1 MVSQTGY
8 YDSSAAPRNGHLL
21 DNDKY
26 YERSKPLYEYYSASQ
41 VVSARDFG
49 AKGDGNTDDTE
60 ALNTFFAAAAEK
72 RLIAFLDAGIYLV
85 SDTVHIPAESKIVG
99 EALSSIIMGY
109 GSNFQSKF
117 SPRAIVQVG
126 LPGDVGRI
134 EWSDT
139 LVSTQ
144 GPCEGAILIEY
155 NIFSPEEPSGM
166 WDIHTRIGGFPG
178 TQLQLNDCPAIPGDQ
193 IANDNCIAAFMSV
206 HITASAG
213 GLFMENCWLWVADHD
228 LEDPQY
234 SRISIYAGR
243 GMLVESQSGRI
254 WLSATGSEHHVLYQY
269 QLLNTRDVYMG
280 HVQTESPYFQPE
292 PLARYPFPVEKH
304 ISDPDFWTDCWN
316 IPSIEPCE
324 SSWAMR
330 IINSTGVVAY
340 GAGLYSFFDS
350 YDFMC
355 SRDNSTRNCQ
365 ERVLSVNNSKVKF
378 LGLSTVASRVMV
390 HQDGADLVLAK
401 NNNSTFADTLALY
414 HT

>member
-49 AKGDGNTDDTE
+49 ANGDGNTDDTE
-60 ALNTFFAAAAEK
+60 ALNNFFAAAAEK

-85 SDTVHIPAESKIVG
+85 SNTVHIPAESRIVG

-109 GSNFQSKF
+109 GNNFQSKF

-193 IANDNCIAAFMSV
+193 IANDNCIAALMSV

-269 QLLNTRDVYMG
+269 QLLNTR
-280 HVQTESPYFQPE
+280 F
-292 PLARYPFPVEKH
+292 LAFH
-304 ISDPDFWTDCWN
+304 
-316 IPSIEPCE
+316 
-324 SSWAMR
+324 M
-330 IINSTGVVAY
+330 
-340 GAGLYSFFDS
+340 
-350 YDFMC
+350 
-355 SRDNSTRNCQ
+355 
-365 ERVLSVNNSKVKF
+365 
-378 LGLSTVASRVMV
+378 
-390 HQDGADLVLAK
+390 
-401 NNNSTFADTLALY
+401 
-414 HT
+414 